1 MAGPDVHHERLDPL
15 AKLGGSWHD
24 LREVVR
30 RGIHP
35 LSGHEL
41 ILRTISLVAE
51 CLRSNASSA
60 RVLASYDGTRWE
72 WFGAASIFRPEY
84 ECEYK
89 CEYTDDEQGAKASR
103 FAPWAEIPCTGD
115 RRGRC
120 HLCAVTWVFR
130 PRLGNLCA
138 ERRRPADYSAHTI
151 SVLDARLAVASSLTR
166 SVWLGSHRTSH
177 GLVRSLI
184 RRRFLPGT
192 SNMDE
197 PLGTPHDQLQSTL
210 CSSLMSLT

>member
-84 ECEYK
+84 EVRVRS
-89 CEYTDDEQGAKASR
+89 TSASTR
-103 FAPWAEIPCTGD
+103 TMSKVPRPPVLHHGP
-115 RRGRC
+115 RSMYRG
-120 HLCAVTWVFR
+120 
-130 PRLGNLCA
+130 
-138 ERRRPADYSAHTI
+138 
-151 SVLDARLAVASSLTR
+151 SS
-166 SVWLGSHRTSH
+166 GSLSPVCCNVGFSTSP
-177 GLVRSLI
+177 GELVRRKKAASGLLGAHHLGAGRTPGRGVESDKI
-184 RRRFLPGT
+184 RVAGLP
-192 SNMDE
+192 
-197 PLGTPHDQLQSTL
+197 PHFARSRSFPDPKKVFTRNKQHG
-210 CSSLMSLT
+210 